1 MRATIALMPLLL
13 LAACGDGAT
22 VDKKDASTAEVA
34 KSVADAG
41 MKLKPGRWEMTMN
54 FKKFDI
60 EGMPPEAKQ
69 AMQQMMAESRT
80 FNSCL
85 TKEEAERPDGGF
97 FGQQGE
103 DCRYDSFTMG
113 GGKIDATM
121 TCTGKG
127 SGGEPGAG
135 AKMKMTGTYSA
146 EAYDMTMDMNGK
158 APNGKTM
165 AMQMALTSRYA
176 GDCKGDETS

>member
-1 MRATIALMPLLL
+1 MRATIALIPLIL
-13 LAACGDGAT
+13 LAACGSDPT
-22 VDKKDASTAEVA
+22 VDKKNASTAEVA

-54 FKKFDI
+54 FKKLDI

-69 AMQQMMAESRT
+69 AMQQMMAQSRT

-85 TKEEAERPDGGF
+85 TKEEADKPDGGF

-113 GGKIDATM
+113 DGKIDATM
-121 TCTGKG
+121 TCKGTGG
-127 SGGEPGAG
+127 DAGAG
-135 AKMKMTGTYSA
+135 AKMKMAGTYSA
-146 EAYDMTMDMNGK
+146 EAYDMTMDMNGT
-158 APNGKTM
+158 APNGKAM
-165 AMQMALTSRYA
+165 AMQMALASKHA
-176 GDCKGDETS
+176 GECKGDETS